1 MASIRCSGGG
11 EVEVLVVAR
20 MTERR
25 IEAVRRLVDKLALI
39 VEALSLRLPSSNLSL
54 NFRTITRC
62 RNYVTNNL
70 RKCVKCFC
78 KCEGDWRMYVDYRRS

>member
-39 VEALSLRLPSSNLSL
+39 VEALSLKVPSSNLSL
-54 NFRTITRC
+54 NFRTIMISGLI
-62 RNYVTNNL
+62 L
-70 RKCVKCFC
+70 RKCVKFLCNVR
-78 KCEGDWRMYVDYRRS
+78 EMGERM

>member
-39 VEALSLRLPSSNLSL
+39 IEALSFKVPSSNLSL
-54 NFRTITRC
+54 NFRTIMRF
-62 RNYVTNNL
+62 RDFRTNL
-70 RKCVKCFC
+70 
-78 KCEGDWRMYVDYRRS
+78 

>member
-25 IEAVRRLVDKLALI
+25 IEAARRLVDKVALI
-39 VEALSLRLPSSNLSL
+39 IEALSLKLPSNNLSL
-54 NFRTITRC
+54 NFPTIPRF
-62 RNYVTNNL
+62 
-70 RKCVKCFC
+70 RKT
-78 KCEGDWRMYVDYRRS
+78 